1 LFETVKTLNK
11 TWKKT
16 IHEVYFSI
24 KKPCTSPGPR
34 TRAFNFSLGEW
45 GGQRV
50 VLPNDLNKKKIG
62 VLSTLI
68 NDTSFICHQI
78 LATAVAVKIRF
89 NFLKTRFIYLKT
101 RLYVIKFNVLLY
113 VCICTYY
120 FVFQTDRLSSIVF
133 KLQPKILFNQFVL
146 HLQKSRQF

>member
-1 LFETVKTLNK
+1 M
-11 TWKKT
+11 
-16 IHEVYFSI
+16 
-24 KKPCTSPGPR
+24 
-34 TRAFNFSLGEW
+34 RAFNFSLDEW
-45 GGQRV
+45 GGQLV
-50 VLPNDLNKKKIG
+50 VLPNDLNKKKID

-89 NFLKTRFIYLKT
+89 YFLKT